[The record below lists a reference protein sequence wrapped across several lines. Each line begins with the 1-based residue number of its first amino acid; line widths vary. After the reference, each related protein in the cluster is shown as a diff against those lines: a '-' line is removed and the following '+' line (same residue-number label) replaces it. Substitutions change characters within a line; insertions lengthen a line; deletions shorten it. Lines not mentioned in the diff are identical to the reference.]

1 MSNFFQMNDWKI
13 KKFLSTVLAFQL
25 TLWGLICMDAIGFKV
40 PILRPLVGFIY
51 LTFIP
56 GLLILRVLRLHRL
69 DSIEALLYAVGISL
83 SFLMFTGALINSFY
97 PLIGISKPISE
108 IPLVITISL
117 IVLFLSFICYLHDKD
132 YSVSLPVNKEKIFS
146 PLALFLLLFP
156 FLSVFGTYLLNI
168 SDSNLLLLVQ
178 LAIISIFPIFVAFNK
193 LPEKIYPL
201 AIWAI
206 AISLLFQNSLPSMYM
221 RLTDNFFEYRF
232 ANLVMTNGFWDPTVS
247 SNLNA
252 MLAIVMLLPIFSGIC
267 NMSLT
272 WVYKIIVPMLY
283 SIVPLGL
290 YHVFRKQTNEKIAF
304 LSSFFFVANYE
315 FYTWAGLTMKQVA
328 SGLFLMLFL
337 LLIINENMNRLNKII
352 LSIIFALSLAV
363 SHYGTSYI
371 FMASLVAV
379 LGIVP
384 LLLKIRENQDKKATR
399 MITPTFVV
407 LYISF
412 AIAWYMYVTSGSA
425 FNTMTSLGHHIINS
439 LLKSYFIPQESY
451 ASRVLFGEWSIS
463 LEIVKI
469 LSLLSVFFIIVGV
482 IISLYKRMFKFN
494 NEYVALSIFFVGV
507 SATPFIGH
515 LSGAATPDRIF
526 HLITFSLAPFCV
538 IGGIII
544 LKSLMRI
551 NKFFNLK
558 SGNKPAVVAMSIYLM
573 IYLLFNTGFVSE
585 VLIKDYPGAPI
596 YISTQRIKEQGT
608 VQEKEYLYRE
618 YVPVCDTSGGKWLSR
633 NRVTGKIYADNGGA
647 RILIEPAYG
656 IGVDSG
662 IEILERDIK
671 LEENTYIY
679 LRKLNSKDG
688 IFVTS
693 TYPQFKFLNLSEIF
707 PSLDSRNKIYSNS
720 CSEVYYK

>member
-25 TLWGLICMDAIGFKV
+25 TLWSLIYMDAIGFKV

-56 GLLILRVLRLHRL
+56 GFLILRVLRLHRL
-69 DSIEALLYAVGISL
+69 DCIEALLYAVGLSL
-83 SFLMFTGALINSFY
+83 SFLMLTGALINSFY

-108 IPLVITISL
+108 TPLIFTISL
-117 IVLFLSFICYLHDKD
+117 IVLFLSFICYLRDKD
-132 YSVSLPVNKEKIFS
+132 YSESLPVKIFS
-146 PLALFLLLFP
+146 PFALFLLLFP

-178 LAIISIFPIFVAFNK
+178 IAIISIFPIFVAFNK

-201 AIWAI
+201 AIWVI

-221 RLTDNFFEYRF
+221 RLTDNVFEYRF

-252 MLAIVMLLPIFSGIC
+252 MLAIVMLLPIFSEIC

-272 WVYKIIVPMLY
+272 WVYKIIVPILY
-283 SIVPLGL
+283 SLVPLGL

-304 LSSFFFVANYE
+304 LSSFFFIACYE

-337 LLIINENMNRLNKII
+337 LLIVNENMKHSNKII

-384 LLLKIRENQDKKATR
+384 LILKIRKNQDKKATR

-439 LLKSYFIPQESY
+439 LLKSYFIPQGSY
-451 ASRVLFGEWSIS
+451 ASRVLFGEWSLS

-469 LSLLSVFFIIVGV
+469 LSFLSVFFIIVGV
-482 IISLYKRMFKFN
+482 IISLYKRIFKFN

-507 SATPFIGH
+507 SATPFIGY

-538 IGGIII
+538 IGGITAF
-544 LKSLMRI
+544 KSLMRI

-558 SGNKPAVVAMSIYLM
+558 SGNKQAVVAMSIYLM

-585 VLIKDYPGAPI
+585 VLIKDYLGAPI

-633 NRVTGKIYADNGGA
+633 NGDTTKKIYADCWGSF
-647 RILIEPAYG
+647 ILRQPSYG
-656 IGVDSG
+656 IKIDNKD
-662 IEILERDIK
+662 IEK
-671 LEENTYIY
+671 LKRNSKVEKDAYIY
-679 LRKLNSKDG
+679 LRKLNTKDK
-688 IFVTS
+688 IFIIS
-693 TYPQFKFLNLSEIF
+693 TCPQLTFFKLSEIRTL
-707 PSLDSRNKIYSNS
+707 LDNKNKIYDNNNS
-720 CSEVYYK
+720 KIYR